1 MKIGITVQKI
11 TELAKL
17 LPALLQGRVF
27 CCLFLSCWIVPGLQT
42 IHRLNCLA
50 PLWRNSPMNYPQA
63 VYTFNS
69 IGGLA

>member
-27 CCLFLSCWIVPGLQT
+27 CCLKLNIFLKSWQGVYLT
-42 IHRLNCLA
+42 ANC
-50 PLWRNSPMNYPQA
+50 A
-63 VYTFNS
+63 VDAQNN
-69 IGGLA
+69 